1 MRKRTSEP
9 KRKKAEVESEEE
21 VPKAKPYV
29 SHQIYL
35 NIKKLE
41 NPFYRADIEFRGV
54 DHSAESYEG
63 RVFMNNPDANRNTG
77 KTSTNGYVG
86 SFHIFGHGGCYGDVG
101 HCEIRKD
108 RRQYDYR
115 PPHQLTPLYKRL
127 IVTDDL
133 RRLGKNTDKF
143 TVTIVPVLAGGS
155 TMKDVEDIVKV
166 DEISLVTYD

>member
-1 MRKRTSEP
+1 MRKRTLKS
-9 KRKKAEVESEEE
+9 RKKVDVNELPE
-21 VPKAKPYV
+21 AKPYV
-29 SHQIYL
+29 SNPIFL

-41 NPFYRADIEFRGV
+41 NSFYRADLEFHGV

-63 RVFMNNPDANRNTG
+63 RVFINNRDAN
-77 KTSTNGYVG
+77 KTTAKTFANGYVG

-108 RRQYDYR
+108 KRPYDQR

-133 RRLGKNTDKF
+133 RKLGKNTDKF
-143 TVTIVPVLAGGS
+143 IISIVPVLGGG
-155 TMKDVEDIVKV
+155 TIMKDVKDIVKL
-166 DEISLVTYD
+166 DRISLITYD

>member
-54 DHSAESYEG
+54 DHSAES
-63 RVFMNNPDANRNTG
+63 
-77 KTSTNGYVG
+77 
-86 SFHIFGHGGCYGDVG
+86 
-101 HCEIRKD
+101 
-108 RRQYDYR
+108 
-115 PPHQLTPLYKRL
+115 
-127 IVTDDL
+127 
-133 RRLGKNTDKF
+133 
-143 TVTIVPVLAGGS
+143 
-155 TMKDVEDIVKV
+155 
-166 DEISLVTYD
+166 